1 MNILE
6 YYYKKV
12 IVYDLINKFSYNNLK
27 KVPKL
32 KKIVLNFGCKNS
44 EIKNLAAALISLEL
58 IASTKN
64 IELTKSKRA
73 NLFIKIRKGHPV
85 GCKVILKKN
94 QMYDFFFKLLTEVFP
109 TLKEF
114 KGVFFNQKLQTTSFS
129 FTLNNLISF
138 KELETNFYLFNNLPP
153 LNINLITNTKTETE
167 LIYLLNSFKLPLMK
181 YKNL

>member
-32 KKIVLNFGCKNS
+32 KQIVLNFGCKNS
-44 EIKNLAAALISLEL
+44 EIKNLSAALISFEL
-58 IASTKN
+58 IASNKN

-85 GCKVILKKN
+85 GCKVILK
-94 QMYDFFFKLLTEVFP
+94 
-109 TLKEF
+109 
-114 KGVFFNQKLQTTSFS
+114 
-129 FTLNNLISF
+129 
-138 KELETNFYLFNNLPP
+138 
-153 LNINLITNTKTETE
+153 
-167 LIYLLNSFKLPLMK
+167 
-181 YKNL
+181 